1 MRAAPPISP
10 ANRRRCRCRAVQ
22 ASASALGHLRP
33 ATISDSSGRT
43 APRLHRRDDP
53 VVMAR
58 CAVLSNLE
66 AWSPDTARRSLAQQT
81 RSARPPS
88 IRSPRHPQAPRA
100 SRSRAA
106 GACSLA
112 GLRASAI
119 ESESARRTI
128 NRCAGLERTRECRC
142 CRRFRFGPGRIMRL
156 PLWIRVEPPA
166 PAVAT
171 FRDRPRP
178 RPGSHPMDQL
188 ILTRSC
194 PPKAPAGRPG

>member
-1 MRAAPPISP
+1 MAWTSP
-10 ANRRRCRCRAVQ
+10 R
-22 ASASALGHLRP
+22 SASMTPDAERHKRPVPAVAAVAGARAGCSSDQSGKSRPPSLSCCAGVGLG
-33 ATISDSSGRT
+33 
-43 APRLHRRDDP
+43 
-53 VVMAR
+53 
-58 CAVLSNLE
+58 
-66 AWSPDTARRSLAQQT
+66 
-81 RSARPPS
+81 ARPPPPGDDLHQLRADS
-88 IRSPRHPQAPRA
+88 ATSASPRHPQAPRA